1 MAVESAS
8 TGTSGG
14 TRVNVHPLDP
24 LDGPEIEQ
32 AAALIRERHPA
43 EQLRFVAISLLEP
56 PKQEV
61 YAFQPG
67 EPIVR
72 RAFVVAIERGAGAV
86 FEGQVNLTAG
96 SVERW
101 VHRPGVQPHPVFEEF
116 VDADQVIRA
125 DERWQEALRRRG
137 VTDFDKVQID
147 PWPAGNFGHPEEQG
161 RRILRGIS
169 YVRDERASNGYARP
183 IEGVVAVVDLN
194 ERRVIRLIDEG
205 DAPVP
210 EADLRYDA
218 AAQPRLREDL
228 RALEITQP
236 QGTSVTLEGHELAW
250 QKWRMHVSLHPRE
263 GLVLQRLTYADGDEL
278 RSICYRMGL
287 SEMVVPYGDTSP
299 GQYFKNAFDSG
310 ELGLGRLTNALTL
323 GCDCLGEIV
332 YMDGVVVTDDGR
344 SRVLPN
350 AICIHEED
358 FNILWKHTD
367 GHDGER
373 AHVRRARRLVVSSWA
388 TVGNYD
394 YGFYWYFYQD
404 GSIECEVKLT
414 GIIQPMA
421 VAERVELRTA
431 QRVAKN
437 LAGPIHQHFF
447 CLRLDMDVDG
457 AANTVYEVETRPLP
471 GGRDNPY
478 DNAFAPVLTA
488 IRSEAEAGRV
498 VNSASARHWRI
509 VNRSRTNAVGEP
521 VGYALMPGETVA
533 MMAGEDASVAKRAA
547 FARKQLWVT
556 QYAADEQYAA
566 GPYPSG
572 SSGGD
577 GIPAFTAADRPL
589 EQEDVV
595 LWYVVGVNHIVRPED
610 FPISSVHRCG
620 FALKP
625 WGFFEANPALDVAPP
640 EPHCDC
646 APEECTHGH

>member
-1 MAVESAS
+1 M
-8 TGTSGG
+8 
-14 TRVNVHPLDP
+14 
-24 LDGPEIEQ
+24 
-32 AAALIRERHPA
+32 
-43 EQLRFVAISLLEP
+43 RFVTISLLEP
-56 PKQEV
+56 PKAEV
-61 YAFQPG
+61 YAFEPG
-67 EPIVR
+67 EPVAR
-72 RAFVVAIERGAGAV
+72 HAFVVAIERGPGTV
-86 FEGQVNLTAG
+86 FEGEVNLTAG
-96 SVERW
+96 KVESW
-101 VHRPGVQPHPVFEEF
+101 VERPGVQPHPVFEEF
-116 VDADQVIRA
+116 VDADEVIRA
-125 DERWQEALRRRG
+125 DERWREALRRRG
-137 VTDFDKVQID
+137 VTDFDQVQID

-210 EADLRYDA
+210 AADLRYDA
-218 AAQPRLREDL
+218 EAQPQLREDL
-228 RALEITQP
+228 RPLEITQP
-236 QGTSVTLEGHELAW
+236 QGTSFTLEGHELAW

-263 GLVLQRLTYADGDEL
+263 GLVLQRLAYADGDEL

-287 SEMVVPYGDTSP
+287 SEMVVPYGETSA

-332 YMDGVVVTDDGR
+332 YMDGVVVTDDGA

-358 FNILWKHTD
+358 VNLLWKHTD

-421 VAERVELRTA
+421 VSDDAELVTA

-447 CLRLDMDVDG
+447 CLRLDMEVDG
-457 AANTVYEVETRPLP
+457 VANTVYEGGDAPAAGRSRQPVRQCLRAGAHGDRQRG
-471 GGRDNPY
+471 GGR
-478 DNAFAPVLTA
+478 
-488 IRSEAEAGRV
+488 AGR
-498 VNSASARHWRI
+498 
-509 VNRSRTNAVGEP
+509 
-521 VGYALMPGETVA
+521 ALGIGATLADRQPLA
-533 MMAGEDASVAKRAA
+533 HQRRRRAGGVRAH
-547 FARKQLWVT
+547 
-556 QYAADEQYAA
+556 A
-566 GPYPSG
+566 GRD
-572 SSGGD
+572 GGD
-577 GIPAFTAADRPL
+577 DGRGGRLGGEARRLRSQAALGDAVRAGRAVRRRP
-589 EQEDVV
+589 VP
-595 LWYVVGVNHIVRPED
+595 VRLKRWRRHPG
-610 FPISSVHRCG
+610 VHRRRSPACG
-620 FALKP
+620 
-625 WGFFEANPALDVAPP
+625 
-640 EPHCDC
+640 
-646 APEECTHGH
+646 